1 MTMRQPRSVVLSLS
15 PLFLLG
21 LFLTV
26 AGCQTAYYDVWQ
38 KLGYEKRDILVSR
51 VQSGRDA
58 QDTAKK
64 QFATTLQEF
73 ESITSFNGGDLEA
86 KYDKLNDAYQDCES
100 RAQAVTD
107 KINSIDKVAGDMFTE
122 WNNELSEYQNPDLRR
137 SSEEKLRDTKE
148 RYAQLISVMRK
159 SEASMKPVLGAFH
172 DQVLFLKHNLNAEA
186 IASLQTTAAGINTDV
201 QKLIDDMNA
210 SIKEADSFISQMKS

>member
-1 MTMRQPRSVVLSLS
+1 MI
-15 PLFLLG
+15 
-21 LFLTV
+21 
-26 AGCQTAYYDVWQ
+26 AGCQSAYYDVWQ

-73 ESITSFNGGDLEA
+73 QSVTNFNGGSLQDE
-86 KYDKLNDAYQDCES
+86 YDKLNASYESCAS
-100 RAQAVTD
+100 RAQAVSD
-107 KINSIDKVAGDMFTE
+107 KIASIDKVAQDMFTE
-122 WNNELSEYQNPDLRR
+122 WNNELSQYNNEQLRQ
-137 SSEEKLRDTKE
+137 SSAQKLQDTKQ
-148 RYAQLISVMRK
+148 RYAQLIAVMRK

-172 DQVLFLKHNLNAEA
+172 DEVLTLKHDLNAAA
-186 IASLQTTAAGINTDV
+186 IASLQTTAAGMNNDV

-210 SIKEADSFISQMKS
+210 SIKEADSFIGQMKS

>member
-1 MTMRQPRSVVLSLS
+1 MRQSRLSL
-15 PLFLLG
+15 LILCLIA
-21 LFLTV
+21 V
-26 AGCQTAYYDVWQ
+26 GCQTAYYDVWE

-51 VQSGRDA
+51 VEGGRDA

-64 QFATTLQEF
+64 QFATTLAEF

-86 KYDKLNDAYQDCES
+86 KYDKLNAAYNDCES
-100 RAQAVTD
+100 RAQAVSD
-107 KINSIDKVAGDMFTE
+107 KINSIDKVAKDMFTE
-122 WNNELSEYQNPDLRR
+122 WNSELSEYQNDDLRR
-137 SSEEKLRDTKE
+137 SSAQKLRDTKE
-148 RYAQLISVMRK
+148 RYAQLIAVMRK

-186 IASLQTTAAGINTDV
+186 IASLQTTAAGINVDV

-210 SIKEADSFISQMKS
+210 SIKEADSFIGQMKSS

>member
-1 MTMRQPRSVVLSLS
+1 MTMRQSRVITVG
-15 PLFLLG
+15 LLLLIG
-21 LFLTV
+21 
-26 AGCQTAYYDVWQ
+26 GCQTAYYDAWQ

-51 VQSGRDA
+51 VKGGRDA

-73 ESITSFNGGDLEA
+73 QSITSFNGGDLEA
-86 KYDKLNDAYQDCES
+86 KYDKLNAAYTDCES

-107 KINSIDKVAGDMFTE
+107 KINSIDKVAQDMFAE
-122 WNNELSEYQNPDLRR
+122 WNSELGEYQNPDLRR
-137 SSEEKLRDTKE
+137 SSEQKLRDTKD
-148 RYAQLISVMRK
+148 RYAQLIAIMRK

-186 IASLQTTAAGINTDV
+186 IASLQTTAAGINVDV

-210 SIKEADSFISQMKS
+210 SIKEADSFIGQMKS

>member
-1 MTMRQPRSVVLSLS
+1 MRPPRSVVLSLS
-15 PLFLLG
+15 PRFLLG

-148 RYAQLISVMRK
+148 RYAQLIAVMRK